1 MNNLDKDTL
10 INIIA
15 ALGAQAHK
23 VPGLEQ
29 DNRNYYRWWQE
40 EQDAARKLRTEVK
53 DLQSQIAD
61 LTSQVV

>member
-10 INIIA
+10 VNIIA
-15 ALGAQAHK
+15 ALGAQATK
-23 VPGLEQ
+23 VPEMQEQ
-29 DNRNYYRWWQE
+29 NANYYKWWRE
-40 EQDAARKLRTEVK
+40 ECGTVSKLRGEIA